1 MPAPKRI
8 AMAEFPDM
16 LGMSPEALPDML
28 DMSDQQLA
36 DIAATV
42 FLRGLKDARELSGPI
57 TANKLMELLPGY
69 PHRLIHKRKLRQV
82 YGAAFDMMKGHANI
96 KAKGW

>member
-1 MPAPKRI
+1 MAAPNWGER
-8 AMAEFPDM
+8 
-16 LGMSPEALPDML
+16 LPDML

-57 TANKLMELLPGY
+57 TADKLMEWLPGY
-69 PHRLIHKRKLRQV
+69 PHRLMHNRKLRQV
-82 YGAAFDMMKGHANI
+82 YGAAFDMMKAHANI